1 MKAKWISAA
10 AFALALWLAGV
21 AAASAA
27 SVPATPAASDP
38 SPGAQVAQTISTV
51 TGVAISPLLGM
62 SAVGVWQWVKA
73 PAEKRASLPW
83 FARPWFWLP
92 ALVLV
97 GLCIAK
103 DTVGTAAPTVL
114 KKPLDVAEAVEHKIS
129 GLVAAG
135 AFVPLVAMVFH
146 SAEPDHVA
154 VSAAG
159 LAMIDLHPLYNALMV
174 PVALI
179 AYGIVFLASNAI
191 NVLILLSP
199 FTTVD
204 AGLKL
209 FRGAVL
215 ATVTATAFSQ
225 NPWIG
230 ALWSLAVIL
239 LASLIA
245 GWSFRLSV
253 LGMVSIWDVLTLRKR
268 RFTPDATANWM
279 FLGRK
284 TEQVPA
290 RTLGKLA
297 RDAGGRLIFQYRPWL
312 VLPSRT
318 LVLPPGAYAV
328 GHGLI
333 WSELVRVEGEE
344 ATTAMILP
352 PRCRTHE
359 EEMARVYSLNGV
371 RPIGLRALFRWL
383 FGGGQARP
391 VAA

>member
-1 MKAKWISAA
+1 MKTKLLSSV
-10 AFALALWLAGV
+10 ALALGLWLTGTP
-21 AAASAA
+21 AASAA
-27 SVPATPAASDP
+27 SAPATQPAPAP

-62 SAVGVWQWVKA
+62 SAVGVWQWVQA

-83 FARPWFWLP
+83 FAQPWFWLP

-97 GLCIAK
+97 GVCIAK

-135 AFVPLVAMVFH
+135 AFVPLVAMIFAA
-146 SAEPDHVA
+146 AEPDHA
-154 VSAAG
+154 ALGAAG
-159 LAMIDLHPLYNALMV
+159 LAVIDLHPLYNALMV
-174 PVALI
+174 PVALLTF
-179 AYGIVFLASNAI
+179 GMVFLASNAI

-215 ATVTATAFSQ
+215 ATVTATAFNQ

-230 ALWSLAVIL
+230 AAWSLALIL

-253 LGMVSIWDVLTLRKR
+253 LGMVSIWDVLTFRQR

-279 FLGRK
+279 FLSRK
-284 TEQVPA
+284 TGKVPT
-290 RTLGKLA
+290 RTFGKLSH
-297 RDAGGRLIFQYRPWL
+297 DTEGRLVFRYRPWL
-312 VLPSRT
+312 VLKARRLT
-318 LVLPPGAYAV
+318 LPPGSYAV

-344 ATTAMILP
+344 ATSAMILP

-359 EEMARVYSLNGV
+359 AELARVYSLNGV

-383 FGGGQARP
+383 FGGGQAKP
-391 VAA
+391 A